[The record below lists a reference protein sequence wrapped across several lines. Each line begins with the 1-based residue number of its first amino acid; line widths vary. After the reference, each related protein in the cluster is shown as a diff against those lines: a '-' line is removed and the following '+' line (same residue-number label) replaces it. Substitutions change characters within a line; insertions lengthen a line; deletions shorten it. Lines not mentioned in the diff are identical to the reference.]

1 LAEGMLRVEDAGY
14 EMICSVHDELI
25 SEADMEHGSV
35 EEFEGL
41 MSALPDWAKGCPV
54 AAEGYRAER
63 YRK

>member
-1 LAEGMLRVEDAGY
+1 
-14 EMICSVHDELI
+14 MICSVHDELI

-41 MSALPDWAKGCPV
+41 MSTLPDWAKGCPV